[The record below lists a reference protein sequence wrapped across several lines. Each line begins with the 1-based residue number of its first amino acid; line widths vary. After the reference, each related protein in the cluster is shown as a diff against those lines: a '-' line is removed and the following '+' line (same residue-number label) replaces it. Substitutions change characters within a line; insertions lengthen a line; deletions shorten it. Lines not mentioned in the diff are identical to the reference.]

1 MFGTSIHWTT
11 FFYLLIDL
19 LIVIFAVIQNPKLKQ
34 LSLRRFIIL
43 GCFFIAYN
51 SSGGFLPDRN
61 FLKPLILQYI
71 ITYGVAIS
79 LCVYLIYYL
88 YKDYDIV
95 FLKRYFSIQNI
106 TITLGIG
113 FIILFLLPYL
123 ITGSLDSAR
132 ILFTLPVSILGFIF
146 LGLFYRRISAIKN
159 PNSFLSKRKKLST
172 ISIGCIVLLPIL
184 TVIGD
189 YQYIT
194 FSVMNFGFYA
204 ITALEINRYLYLIK
218 NQAKLKKVLSF
229 NNDPDEESVKTKI
242 IFQNLTRREFEIALF
257 ILSNTTYREIA
268 KDLFIAENTVT
279 KHASNIFKK
288 TGVKNKKEFLFR
300 FLK

>member
-19 LIVIFAVIQNPKLKQ
+19 LIVIFAVIQNPELKQ

-51 SSGGFLPDRN
+51 LTGGFLPERN
-61 FLKPLILQYI
+61 FLEPLILQYI

-95 FLKRYFSIQNI
+95 FIKQYFSIQNI

-218 NQAKLKKVLSF
+218 NQAKLKKLLSF

-257 ILSNTTYREIA
+257 ILSDTTYREIA

-288 TGVKNKKEFLFR
+288 TGVKNKKEFLLR